1 MKNENITPEEGAQE
15 EKRKQLIE
23 IAKEKL
29 TELDDEQ
36 LEKLAGGAVAGD
48 EAGSYLNCSCNKVSC
63 N

>member
-1 MKNENITPEEGAQE
+1 MKNENAGPAEDAQDDEG
-15 EKRKQLIE
+15 KKLIE

-36 LEKLAGGAVAGD
+36 LEKLAGGTAAD
-48 EAGSYLNCSCNKVSC
+48 EAGSYVACSCNKVSC